1 MSDWIDLPIISA
13 IEYFQGILGYFLNFA
28 QKYGSFF
35 GLIGLVWTGIR
46 LVNSRIDLRSAWWDS
61 LSKWF
66 IFILL
71 INFYAA
77 GTSLIS
83 SISNEIGLNVGSVRF
98 NEDLSY
104 AEDKLF
110 VFTVMS
116 RCSSIMTFLRR
127 RRPRTSRTSTRMPGM
142 PKLFLQP
149 WTMICCAVPTR
160 ANSIPKA
167 I

>member
-1 MSDWIDLPIISA
+1 MNDWIDLPIISA

-83 SISNEIGLNVGSVRF
+83 SISNEIGLNAGNGKSTIIK
-98 NEDLSY
+98 N
-104 AEDKLF
+104 
-110 VFTVMS
+110 FTS
-116 RCSSIMTFLRR
+116 LKS
-127 RRPRTSRTSTRMPGM
+127 
-142 PKLFLQP
+142 
-149 WTMICCAVPTR
+149 
-160 ANSIPKA
+160 
-167 I
+167 